1 MGTGLERKI
10 FEVVGYMVT
19 SARNL
24 LDETPLYGPF
34 RLVDAVSRLVTVLE
48 EEGLSSPRLSALKE
62 RIEEGKYSVADDP
75 EEFRRFLDGLVQEV
89 VESLLEEGGGSRD
102 EKMA

>member
-24 LDETPLYGPF
+24 LDERPLYGPF

-62 RIEEGKYSVADDP
+62 RIEEGKYAVTDDP
-75 EEFRRFLDGLVQEV
+75 EEFRRLLDGLVREV

-102 EKMA
+102 EKTA

>member
-10 FEVVGYMVT
+10 YEVMGYMVT

-34 RLVDAVSRLVTVLE
+34 RLVDAVSRLISVLE
-48 EEGLSSPRLSALKE
+48 EEGLASPRLLAL
-62 RIEEGKYSVADDP
+62 RDGIEAGKYKVTEDP
-75 EEFRRFLDGLVQEV
+75 EEFRDFLDGLVRTV
-89 VESLLEEGGGSRD
+89 VESLLQEGGG
-102 EKMA
+102 EPG

>member
-1 MGTGLERKI
+1 MGTELERKV

-48 EEGLSSPRLSALKE
+48 EEGLASPRLLALKE
-62 RIEEGKYSVADDP
+62 RIEQGKYAVADDP
-75 EEFRRFLDGLVQEV
+75 KGFRRFLDGLVDSV
-89 VESLLEEGGGSRD
+89 VESLLEEGG
-102 EKMA
+102 